1 MYLMLDVTVLNY
13 VTLLG
18 HTYILKM
25 TTKGTKT
32 RKKRKKSCQYDERKK
47 KLLVVGESKQLC
59 WLKQIKPLP
68 AEYTAYTST

>member
-18 HTYILKM
+18 NTYILKM

-47 KLLVVGESKQLC
+47 ETASCGREQAALL
-59 WLKQIKPLP
+59 
-68 AEYTAYTST
+68 A